1 MAIDRHEDS
10 PPTPTHDLN
19 TWRWYLRRRVPL
31 QRRRKVQTVRLGGKR
46 TGRRGVFVV
55 MRMLKKIRVKWVK
68 LQYRRMLRNLKE
80 YYRNLVKD
88 MVEAGATIEA
98 FQQRLF
104 MESTFAVPAGVTF
117 SAYPHSFG
125 SDRPRTIFIL

>member
-1 MAIDRHEDS
+1 MALDHHKDS
-10 PPTPTHDLN
+10 HLN
-19 TWRWYLRRRVPL
+19 TGDAWRWYPRRGVPL
-31 QRRRKVQTVRLGGKR
+31 LRRRKVQMVRLGGKKP
-46 TGRRGVFVV
+46 GRRRVLFVL
-55 MRMLKKIRVKWVK
+55 RMLKKIRLRWLK

-104 MESTFAVPAGVTF
+104 LESTFAVPAGVTF
-117 SAYPHSFG
+117 SVYPHSFG